1 MNVPMFK
8 NEALDGQPKIL
19 IVDDNEGNVIAMQ
32 AVLGDLDIEILTATL
47 AERAIYLSI
56 VNDLALIIMDVHMPD
71 MDGFE
76 TASRIRESERSK
88 HVPIMFVTG
97 VKRSPEEVSRGYNI
111 GAVDYLL
118 KPVDADI
125 LRAKVGAFLDIY
137 GHRLDLERDHELLK
151 AKNQKL
157 REFAHIA
164 SHDLKA
170 PLRQIAMCG
179 QELAE
184 EFETDDSNSSNMARN
199 HVVYICSAVT
209 RLQSLI
215 SSLLNFATLDNIPIT
230 TTVVDLEELIAGIL
244 GDFRTEFDSAQA
256 TINVSS
262 LPMIKANPIQLQ
274 EVFHNLIGNA
284 LKYRRPD
291 TPLKINVSAEL
302 GEESRVDLSDDAAA
316 EKLQKICTIEIS
328 DNGTGIRE
336 ANYDKIFRPFERL
349 VSYDS
354 VEGSG
359 LGLSIVSR
367 IIERHHGTIS
377 VQSTVG
383 EGSTFILKLPAEH
396 S

>member
-1 MNVPMFK
+1 MSELFLK
-8 NEALDGQPKIL
+8 NEDLDGKPKVL

-47 AERAIYLSI
+47 AERAIYLAI
-56 VNDLALIIMDVHMPD
+56 VHDLALIIMDVHMPD

-76 TASRIRESERSK
+76 TAARIRQSERSK

-97 VKRSPEEVSRGYNI
+97 VKRSKEEVARGYNI

-137 GHRLDLERDHELLK
+137 GHRLALEKDHELLK
-151 AKNQKL
+151 VKNQKL

-184 EFETDDSNSSNMARN
+184 ELESEGSNMARD

-215 SSLLNFATLDNIPIT
+215 SSLLNFATLDNVPLETIP
-230 TTVVDLEELIAGIL
+230 VDLGELVNNIL
-244 GDFRTEFDSAQA
+244 ADFRSDFEEVNA
-256 TINVSS
+256 TVDVSD
-262 LPMIKANPIQLQ
+262 LPQIEGSVVQLQ

-284 LKYRRPD
+284 IKYRRKD
-291 TPLKINVSAEL
+291 VPLSITISGEL
-302 GEESRVDLSDDAAA
+302 ADESKLDLEGALSD
-316 EKLQKICTIEIS
+316 EIQRTMCTIKIK

-336 ANYDKIFRPFERL
+336 ASYERIFRPFERL
-349 VSYDS
+349 VSYEKI
-354 VEGSG
+354 EGSG
-359 LGLSIVSR
+359 LGLAIVSR
-367 IIERHHGTIS
+367 IVERHQGTIS
-377 VQSTVG
+377 VESVLE
-383 EGSTFILKLPAEH
+383 EGSTFTMKLPATH